1 MNLIDKLFVKLTYNF
16 STISDA
22 SQFALKI
29 RVHMPSDFTDSAPVE
44 AAAKAEKDPQFAYTL
59 AKGLEVLRAFDAS
72 SPTLSNREIAT
83 RTGIGRQTVV
93 RLTRTLAQLGYLR
106 YNEAAA
112 RYRLAAPVLSFGYP
126 LLCQLGVRQ
135 LARPHMQEL
144 ADFARGA
151 VSLAIRGGD
160 QLVLIETCVDR
171 NAPSGRPDVGAG
183 RHFQDTSLGHTYCC
197 AADDTERAEIEA
209 LLRARNP
216 QGWPVLQRRLAESR
230 AQFEAHGYC
239 IVPSPG
245 AGLVAMAVP
254 VGVIEEERMVLN
266 CVVAQFH
273 LQPDTMEKQIAPR
286 LFNIVRILREPTGR
300 RA

>member
-1 MNLIDKLFVKLTYNF
+1 MNSIDKISVKLTYNF
-16 STISDA
+16 SIIFDA
-22 SQFALKI
+22 SQLALKI
-29 RVHMPSDFTDSAPVE
+29 RVHMSSDFTDSAPVE
-44 AAAKAEKDPQFAYTL
+44 AEAKAEKDPQFAYTL

-72 SPTLSNREIAT
+72 SPTLSNREIAM

-106 YNEAAA
+106 YNEGAA

-126 LLCQLGVRQ
+126 LLCQMGVRQ

-183 RHFQDTSLGHTYCC
+183 RDFHDTSLGRTYYCS
-197 AADDTERAEIEA
+197 AGDAERAEIEA
-209 LLRARNP
+209 LLRARDP
-216 QGWPVLQRRLAESR
+216 QGWPVLREQFAASR
-230 AQFEAHGYC
+230 AQFQAHGYC
-239 IVPSPG
+239 IVPS
-245 AGLVAMAVP
+245 AGGSFVAMTVP
-254 VGVIEEERMVLN
+254 VGVIEDERIMLN
-266 CVVAQFH
+266 CVVAQVH